1 MVNNRM
7 IIGKGRTERIS
18 RDERNQNKGDK
29 KISQNLNKIRDKGYR
44 RFRRTRSWFG
54 GEGRNGT

>member
-1 MVNNRM
+1 MVNNHM

-18 RDERNQNKGDK
+18 RDEQNRNKEDK
-29 KISQNLNKIRDKGYR
+29 KISRNLNNIRDKEYW
-44 RFRRTRSWFG
+44 RFRRTQSWFG